1 MSHKWTQRAE
11 EFDFEVRG
19 GLGGA
24 AAELFGSAW
33 RARVDLDAL
42 GALAGTAIALGQR
55 PLVMQPHQRGEV
67 LPSDREMRER
77 AEDLEADAGD
87 LDRTGRRMH
96 SDCTDDWQRAC
107 DDLRKAQEA
116 VKDAENRKAENAA
129 RAAARAASNRMADC
143 EVALE
148 ILADAGSR
156 LAYALGC
163 LQRVPDEL
171 ASTYEAAYWLRRQ
184 GVALPADGDF
194 LTATPAGA
202 SS

>member
-1 MSHKWTQRAE
+1 VSDKWTEKAE
-11 EFDFEVRG
+11 EFDLEVRG

-33 RARVDLDAL
+33 RARVDLEAL

-55 PLVMQPHQRGEV
+55 PLVMQPHERGEI

-77 AEDLEADAGD
+77 AEDLEADAMD
-87 LDRTGRRMH
+87 LLRTGGQMK
-96 SDCTDDWQRAC
+96 SDCSDDWQLAC

-116 VKDAENRKAENAA
+116 MKAAKDRKAENVA

-148 ILADAGSR
+148 IITEAGSR
-156 LAYALGC
+156 LSYALSC
-163 LQRVPDEL
+163 LRRVPDEL
-171 ASTYEAAYWLRRQ
+171 STTYEAAYALRRRDI
-184 GVALPADGDF
+184 ALPADGDF
-194 LTATPAGA
+194 LTGTPAGA
-202 SS
+202 RS